1 MPFLDATSS
10 EFRELRESGAYLV
23 DKSMVIRDLIDAEK
37 SILIARPRRFGK
49 TINMSMMHEFF
60 RCDKQD
66 QRELFKGM
74 KILDD
79 AKACQYMGKHPV
91 IFITLKEW
99 QPGNMKE
106 LKGALIKAMADL
118 VSQFSY
124 ALPALNESER
134 HGMDLVQ
141 KRQGLLADLHDSLR
155 LLGKALHLHWGQP
168 PLIIVDEY
176 DSPIHAAYEGG
187 FYPQAIKLLRPWF
200 AAAFKG
206 NKDLFHGVLTGI
218 LRISKESLFSGLNNI
233 QAYTL
238 LSRDSFLFQDKFGFT
253 ETEVGQFLKDFG
265 KADHLADCRAWYNGY
280 TVGDAIGIYNPWS
293 VANFVKDK
301 DSKFRAHWVNTS
313 GNVLIWSSL
322 ETARPHLQEAM
333 QKIIAGEAVRIEVNE
348 STALSELPSSAAVW
362 SLFVLSGY
370 LKASDGLTVQGRTS
384 YRLELPN
391 FEMLEVF
398 HDFVTRSF
406 EKVGLESDQMPFA
419 LLRDD
424 HFDKLEKQLSDYFLA
439 CGSYYDLNQSQEQ
452 FVHGLFF
459 GIAVHLRSDY
469 LIASNPETGEG
480 RADILMIPR
489 DLSSKL
495 SAKIIE
501 FKIAKGRETLQ
512 TALATAFKQIEEK
525 DYAAKIREAGCQKIT
540 QIAIATKGKQIAIEV
555 RIKDQDSLR

>member
-1 MPFLDATSS
+1 MPFLDATSA
-10 EFRELRESGAYLV
+10 EFRELLESGAYLI
-23 DKSMVIRDLIDAEK
+23 DKSMIIRDLLDAEK

-79 AKACQYMGKHPV
+79 AKACQHMGKHPV

-99 QPGNMKE
+99 QPSNMQALE
-106 LKGALIKAMADL
+106 GALVKTMADL
-118 VSQFSY
+118 VAKFAY
-124 ALPALNESER
+124 ALPSLNESER
-134 HGMDLVQ
+134 YGLELVQ
-141 KRQGLLADLHDSLR
+141 KRQGLAIDLQDSLR
-155 LLGKALHLHWGQP
+155 LLGKALQLHWGQA

-176 DSPIHAAYEGG
+176 DSPIHAAYSKG
-187 FYPQAIKLLRPWF
+187 FYPEAIELLRPWF

-206 NKDLFHGVLTGI
+206 NDHLFRGILTGI

-233 QAYTL
+233 KAYTL
-238 LSRDSFLFQDKFGFT
+238 LSRHSSRFQDKFGFT
-253 ETEVGQFLKDFG
+253 EAEVGQFLHDFG
-265 KADHLADCRAWYNGY
+265 KDAHLANCRAWYNGY
-280 TVGDAIGIYNPWS
+280 TVGDALGIYNPCS
-293 VANFVKDK
+293 IANFVADK
-301 DSKFRAHWVNTS
+301 DSQFQAHWVNTS

-322 ETARPHLQEAM
+322 ENARPHLQEAM
-333 QKIIAGEAVRIEVNE
+333 QKILAGEEVRIEVNE
-348 STALSELPSSAAVW
+348 ATALSDLPSSAAVW

-370 LKASDGLTVQGRTS
+370 LKASEGSTVMGRTN

-391 FEMLEVF
+391 IEMIEVF
-398 HDFVTRSF
+398 RGFVTRSF
-406 EKVGLESDQMPFA
+406 EKVGLEEDQMPFA

-424 HFDKLEKQLSDYFLA
+424 KFDKLERLLSDYFLA

-452 FVHGLFF
+452 FIHGLFF

-489 DLSSKL
+489 DRSSNL

-501 FKIAKGRETLQ
+501 FKIAKGRETLK
-512 TALATAFKQIEEK
+512 TALAAAFQQIEEK
-525 DYAAKIREAGCQKIT
+525 DYAAKIRETGCQTLT
-540 QIAIATKGKQIAIEV
+540 QIGIATKGKQIAIEV
-555 RIKDQDSLR
+555 RPNKLT

>member
-10 EFRELRESGAYLV
+10 EFRKLRESGAYLV
-23 DKSMVIRDLIDAEK
+23 DKSMIIRDLLDAEA

-66 QRELFKGM
+66 QGELFKGM
-74 KILDD
+74 KILEDTQ
-79 AKACQYMGKHPV
+79 ACQHMGKHPV

-99 QPGNMKE
+99 QPSNMKG
-106 LKGALIKAMADL
+106 LKEVFQDAMSALYLEHRQVWENYDHLKIKYFEAVAGSTATSAQLHQSLKRLGEAMQLFYGAA
-118 VSQFSY
+118 
-124 ALPALNESER
+124 
-134 HGMDLVQ
+134 
-141 KRQGLLADLHDSLR
+141 
-155 LLGKALHLHWGQP
+155 
-168 PLIIVDEY
+168 PLILVDEY

-206 NKDLFHGVLTGI
+206 NNELFRGVLTGI

-233 QAYTL
+233 KAYTL
-238 LSRDSFLFQDKFGFT
+238 LSCDRPLFQDKFGFT
-253 ETEVGQFLKDFG
+253 EAEVTQFLHDFG
-265 KADHLADCRAWYNGY
+265 KEAHLDNCRAWYNGY
-280 TVGDAIGIYNPWS
+280 TVGDAIGIYNPCS
-293 VANFVKDK
+293 IANFVRDIH
-301 DSKFRAHWVNTS
+301 SQFRAHWVNTS

-322 ETARPHLQEAM
+322 EKARPHLQESM
-333 QKIIAGEAVRIEVNE
+333 QKILASEEVRIEVDE
-348 STALSELPSSAAVW
+348 ATALNDLPSSDAVW

-370 LKASDGLTVQGRTS
+370 LKASEGRCVDGITS

-391 FEMLEVF
+391 FEMIEVF
-398 HDFVTRSF
+398 RGFVTRGF
-406 EKVGLESDQMPFA
+406 EKVGLERDQMPFA

-424 HFDKLEKQLSDYFLA
+424 KFDKLEKLLSDYFLA
-439 CGSYYDLNQSQEQ
+439 CGSYYDLNYSQEQ
-452 FVHGLFF
+452 FIHGLFF

-501 FKIAKGRETLQ
+501 FKIAKGRETLK
-512 TALATAFKQIEEK
+512 TALAAAFQQIEEK
-525 DYAAKIREAGCQKIT
+525 DYAAKIRETGCGKLT
-540 QIAIATKGKQIAIEV
+540 QIGIATKGKQIAIEV
-555 RIKDQDSLR
+555 RIKTV